1 LDTFD
6 HNAAL
11 SENAKNSANNLNH
24 FSSINFSAMEIE
36 TLNAEDELIS
46 KLKQEIGKRVPSMF
60 AGMAENMLESNKDVI
75 INWLK
80 ENKNLV
86 KEVIES

>member
-1 LDTFD
+1 
-6 HNAAL
+6 
-11 SENAKNSANNLNH
+11 
-24 FSSINFSAMEIE
+24 
-36 TLNAEDELIS
+36 LNAEDELIS
-46 KLKQEIGKRVPSMF
+46 ELKQEIGKTLSPMF

-80 ENKNLV
+80 ENKQLV

>member
-1 LDTFD
+1 
-6 HNAAL
+6 
-11 SENAKNSANNLNH
+11 
-24 FSSINFSAMEIE
+24 M
-36 TLNAEDELIS
+36 NAEDELIS
-46 KLKQEIGKRVPSMF
+46 KLKTEIGKTLPQMF

-80 ENKNLV
+80 ENKDLV

>member
-1 LDTFD
+1 
-6 HNAAL
+6 
-11 SENAKNSANNLNH
+11 
-24 FSSINFSAMEIE
+24 MEIE

-46 KLKQEIGKRVPSMF
+46 KLKQEIGKTLPPMF

-80 ENKNLV
+80 ENKDLV